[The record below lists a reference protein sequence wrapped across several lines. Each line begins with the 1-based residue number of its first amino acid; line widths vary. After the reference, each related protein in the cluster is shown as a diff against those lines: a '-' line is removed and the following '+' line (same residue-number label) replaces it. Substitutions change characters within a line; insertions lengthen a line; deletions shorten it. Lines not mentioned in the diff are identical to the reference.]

1 MKRHLFALLAA
12 ASLPVFAGPPIVQP
26 QSQTWL
32 SDNIEVELRLKTA
45 TESTAKVYIAR
56 FRKLEDAGRFIVKVP
71 CWNKVSVC
79 PPVASV
85 TIKVFL
91 KVPWI
96 GRANV
101 TRFTL
106 CSQSE
111 CSLPAF
117 AALQAKPG
125 EAYRFFYNRMTA
137 AWEEAPSVVAL
148 NLDPTQ

>member
-1 MKRHLFALLAA
+1 MAQRLRPKADISIGPWLDSAGESPTELWPMLDET
-12 ASLPVFAGPPIVQP
+12 SPVTGDYVYTETEGAF
-26 QSQTWL
+26 
-32 SDNIEVELRLKTA
+32 EVLM
-45 TESTAKVYIAR
+45 
-56 FRKLEDAGRFIVKVP
+56 DAGRFIVKVP

-79 PPVASV
+79 PQVASV

-117 AALQAKPG
+117 VALQAKPG

-137 AWEEAPSVVAL
+137 AWGEAPSVVTV
-148 NLDPTQ
+148 N